1 MQHLQQPVPLRP
13 TSSTNPVVMRA
24 VYPGVSNMSPGGAAP
39 LQLGGRN
46 GNNLEGIVVD
56 LHCLLPPLSV
66 AHLRFCPLRAMVDT
80 GGADVSEA
88 SNAPELRPGQ
98 LVEVNGLASESGK
111 LLNGQRG
118 LLCEFIEASSG
129 MDLFWGYPPPRILTN
144 IPLNLMATSRWQVRI
159 GEKLVSLK
167 PANLK
172 KAELF
177 SSMPAP
183 PEQTAVSTEPTVQPS
198 RRSRSR
204 SSSSSSSSSSSCSKE
219 REEKEEAPLKT
230 GEEVEI
236 FGLNSDAGKAFNGQK
251 GVLTEYCSDK
261 DRWEVMIS
269 LEKVV
274 SLRPRNLRRAKPLPG
289 AVLPGRPLNG
299 PKTEGSLASLLG
311 MGKAKEAENN
321 HAEAKPATW
330 QSVWARTSAEVR
342 ETVRSPPASAMSDEQ
357 LSYLQCFQSENEKT
371 ELKRRRRESKIRR
384 ELDMVLEVIRQRE
397 EERSQKILFRGEAA
411 LSDSDSS
418 RSGEGPQAIP
428 TAEAKRPNG
437 KRSASSS
444 SSSSSSKRQKV
455 SA

>member
-1 MQHLQQPVPLRP
+1 
-13 TSSTNPVVMRA
+13 
-24 VYPGVSNMSPGGAAP
+24 
-39 LQLGGRN
+39 
-46 GNNLEGIVVD
+46 
-56 LHCLLPPLSV
+56 
-66 AHLRFCPLRAMVDT
+66 MVDT

-118 LLCEFIEASSG
+118 LLCEFIEA
-129 MDLFWGYPPPRILTN
+129 
-144 IPLNLMATSRWQVRI
+144 TSRWQVRI
-159 GEKLVSLK
+159 GEKVVSLK

-183 PEQTAVSTEPTVQPS
+183 PEQTAASTEPTVQPS

-321 HAEAKPATW
+321 HAEAKPAQW

-342 ETVRSPPASAMSDEQ
+342 ATVRSPPASAMSEDQ

-384 ELDMVLEVIRQRE
+384 ELVMQGITDEDMVLEVIRQRE
-397 EERSQKILFRGEAA
+397 EERSQKILFRGEA
-411 LSDSDSS
+411 
-418 RSGEGPQAIP
+418 GPRAGR
-428 TAEAKRPNG
+428 AGR
-437 KRSASSS
+437 
-444 SSSSSSKRQKV
+444 V
-455 SA
+455 